1 MPSRFATCV
10 CGKLTASCSGDPA
23 QVSLCH
29 CLACQRRTGS
39 TYGVAAFFPRENVIV
54 PAMRR
59 PTPDRL
65 IAGIPLPFY
74 FCPDCGSTVY
84 WRPARKPKM
93 VAVAVGAFARS
104 GVPGT
109 HSSGTRRTS
118 ASMGSGRARK
128 LGVSSG
134 WD

>member
-1 MPSRFATCV
+1 MPARLATCV
-10 CGKLTASCSGDPA
+10 CGQLTASCAGDPT

-29 CLACQRRTGS
+29 CIACQRRTGS
-39 TYGVAAFFPRENVIV
+39 TYGVAAFFLRENVIV
-54 PAMRR
+54 
-59 PTPDRL
+59 
-65 IAGIPLPFY
+65 AGDAKAYTGSSDSGYPVTFY